1 MQDFS
6 GKRFDVIYKQG
17 TMEVYKIIVDK
28 ATGVNYLQITNGY
41 AGGLTVL
48 LDRDGKPVITP
59 IQY

>member
-1 MQDFS
+1 MQGFS

-59 IQY
+59 TQY